1 MPYPSDP
8 ILQARIKELE
18 QKSYPSDPTKQAR
31 IKELDF
37 LFNSISGRRIN
48 AAFLSLNPDS
58 YAVATRCLQ
67 AMLNHNIVYTV
78 QQIAVDAGVAN
89 GSWRGAQVQIG
100 RILNAIA
107 ANLGLSDELEE
118 FGALYGETV
127 TYHSFAA
134 RLVDGDSIHTGL
146 REGDVDEGALL
157 WTLRPNYKLLRIV
170 ELNGRLQM
178 VEIFN

>member
-1 MPYPSDP
+1 MSSLSDSTK
-8 ILQARIKELE
+8 QAHIKELE
-18 QKSYPSDPTKQAR
+18 QKSYPSDPAKQAR
-31 IKELDF
+31 IEELNF

-48 AAFLSLNPDS
+48 AAFLSLKQES
-58 YAVATRCLQ
+58 YASATRCLQ
-67 AMLNHNIVYTV
+67 AMLNHDVVYTT
-78 QQIAVDAGVAN
+78 QQIAVDAGVGN
-89 GSWRGAQVQIG
+89 GSWRGAQLQIG

-146 REGDVDEGALL
+146 REGNVDEGALL
-157 WTLRPNYKLLRIV
+157 WTLRPNYKSLRIV
-170 ELNGRLQM
+170 ELNGKLQM